1 MGKNSQGKIWER
13 NKMAEDES
21 IVVMQQFWNFWV
33 LGPLYAQK
41 IIKATKKLLFM
52 WVI

>member
-1 MGKNSQGKIWER
+1 MGKNSQGKIGER
-13 NKMAEDES
+13 KEMAEDDS

-41 IIKATKKLLFM
+41 IIKATKKFLFM